1 MNDDKIT
8 DIIISFLENNYKY
21 AYSFEYENNSYDDI
35 INYWNEYYIS
45 QMNKDLLYFLNIK
58 SNKLS
63 TKILEELNIIFSAH
77 YNSSDNHMVIFYIS
91 HLDYLIIKLKY
102 EDMEETIMPYW
113 TIKIASTK
121 INDYMKLLK
130 IKKNELAILVY
141 N

>member
-8 DIIISFLENNYKY
+8 DIIISFIENGYKY
-21 AYSFEYENNSYDDI
+21 AYSFEYENNNYNDI

-45 QMNKDLLYFLNIK
+45 QMNKNLLEFLEIK
-58 SNKLS
+58 THKLN

-102 EDMEETIMPYW
+102 EDIEESIMPYW
-113 TIKIASTK
+113 TIKISSTK